1 MKKSLWFALFLALAL
16 LCGCS
21 LAQAE
26 AYPSQNL
33 FYDEDLVYYNAS
45 ANGTLYL
52 SCDSGICRLSAD
64 GVSTCVIPTSELS
77 LRIDSLLSDGRA
89 LYSLCMDNPITL
101 TLLLDET
108 GEKALRPVLTIE
120 NEQGMW
126 VNNPVVQNGK
136 LHFLCREGSQTT
148 LYIHPLDG
156 SAATS
161 ITTKDISCFD
171 VMPDGRPL
179 ALRREV
185 RFPDTVQS
193 LVTIQPDTKETLL
206 WASLDTTDRL
216 SHVFYDA
223 EKETAYLLGKG
234 VVYTARENAAL
245 APCDSFLSGDVISA
259 ALLPSGMGMVVDSML
274 VIRDF
279 TPENQAARQQLRVLC
294 DSDRGENY
302 RAFLEAHP
310 EVDLMFV
317 SPTEASCDDQFV
329 QDMLLKNDKAD
340 VYVLSDLNLL
350 DILKKKK
357 YYVDMA
363 ADETIAALVGQMYPA
378 FRSAWM
384 DGEQIAAFPKETFME
399 LLAYH
404 RPTFE
409 TLGIAPPT
417 TYDAYFDFCLAWYDQ
432 YADAC
437 PDAGL
442 RALAD
447 DLTLEGLLS
456 RYADEQ
462 MRMGNIPTFH
472 TEAMVQL
479 VKKFLAVEKL
489 VADNAADWRGKTSV
503 FYTYDLPI
511 LDGEDEYGYLP
522 LSFSEEN
529 QPTLVPQAGDVS
541 FFVVNPYSSHTETA
555 LVLIASCDAQ
565 RTEMETALL
574 YANIHESMESKL
586 FASEYARMQS
596 KLEALKAQ
604 LEAASPEAQRDLA
617 DQVAEQERFMENYAQ
632 TSRWAISKEALACY
646 APLSDLIFLGGGNPI
661 QLLSGSM
668 PVLPEGVDDQAIAS
682 FLDAVDQKVRM
693 VLMEQNGQ

>member
-1 MKKSLWFALFLALAL
+1 MKKSLCFALSLVLAL
-16 LCGCS
+16 LCICS

-33 FYDEDLVYYNAS
+33 FFDDDLVYYNAS
-45 ANGTLYL
+45 ANGMLYL
-52 SCDSGICRLSAD
+52 SCDSGICRLNAD
-64 GVSTCVIPTSELS
+64 GVSTCVIPASELPM
-77 LRIDSLLSDGRA
+77 RIDSLLSDGHA

-108 GEKALRPVLTIE
+108 GEKALRPILTIE

-136 LHFLCREGSQTT
+136 LHFLCQEGSQTT
-148 LYIHPLDG
+148 LQIHPLDG
-156 SAATS
+156 SSATS
-161 ITTKDISCFD
+161 MTVQDISCFD
-171 VMPDGRPL
+171 VMPDGRLL

-185 RFPDTVQS
+185 RFPDTVLS
-193 LVTIQPDTKETLL
+193 LVTIQPDTKEMLL
-206 WASLDTTDRL
+206 WASLDTTDRI

-234 VVYTARENAAL
+234 AVYTARENASL

-259 ALLPSGMGMVVDSML
+259 ALLPSGMSMVVDGML
-274 VIRDF
+274 IIRDF
-279 TPENQAARQQLRVLC
+279 TPENQAARQQLRILC

-310 EVDLMFV
+310 EVDLAFV
-317 SPTEASCDDQFV
+317 SPTEPSCDEQFV
-329 QDMLLKNDKAD
+329 QDMLLKNDRAD
-340 VYVLSDLNLL
+340 IYVLSDLNLL
-350 DILKKKK
+350 EILKKKK

-363 ADETIAALVGQMYPA
+363 ADETISSLVQQMYPA

-384 DGEQIAAFPKETFME
+384 DGERIAAFPKETFME

-409 TLGIAPPT
+409 TLGIAPPA

-437 PDAGL
+437 PDM
-442 RALAD
+442 ALSPLVGN
-447 DLTLEGLLS
+447 LTLEGLLS

-462 MRMGNIPTFH
+462 MRLGTVPTFH
-472 TEAMVQL
+472 TDAMVQL

-489 VADNAADWRGKTSV
+489 AADNPTDWRSGTPV
-503 FYTYDLPI
+503 FSTYDLPI
-511 LDGEDEYGYLP
+511 LDSENDYGYLP
-522 LSFSEEN
+522 LAFSAEN
-529 QPTLVPQAGDVS
+529 QPTICPQAGDVS
-541 FFVVNPYSSHTETA
+541 FFVVNPYSPHAEMA
-555 LVLIASCDAQ
+555 LALIATCDAQ

-574 YANIHESMESKL
+574 YQSIHEAIESKL

-596 KLEALKAQ
+596 RLEALKAQ

-617 DQVAEQERFMENYAQ
+617 DQVAEQERFMDDYAQ
-632 TSRWAISKEALACY
+632 TSRWAISKEALTCY
-646 APLSDLIFLGGGNPI
+646 EPLSELIFLNGGNPI
-661 QLLSGSM
+661 HLLSGSM
-668 PVLPEGVDDQAIAS
+668 PVLPEGAGDQAIAS